1 MIAESVIFCSAAFSR
16 FSMFVKSPKLSFE
29 KLVLS
34 AKSRSEIVA
43 IFLAVLELSKVRKIM
58 IEETEEGDCTLRLA
72 TREEQALAAPQVEDD
87 REDDG
92 IA

>member
-1 MIAESVIFCSAAFSR
+1 
-16 FSMFVKSPKLSFE
+16 
-29 KLVLS
+29 
-34 AKSRSEIVA
+34 
-43 IFLAVLELSKVRKIM
+43 M

-72 TREEQALAAPQVEDD
+72 TREEQALTAPQVEDD